1 MIGHIQTNKVKYLAP
16 YVSLIH
22 SLDSLRLAKEIDK
35 QAVKNKRVIE
45 CLIQYRISSE
55 ETKFGLN
62 ENEVL
67 EIIKLKDNFKG
78 IKIIG
83 LMGMASFVDDQ
94 NIIDN
99 EFKKLKIL
107 FDKIK
112 LSNKKFKIVS
122 MGMTLDYNLAI
133 KNGSNMIRIG
143 SKILGKEMYKNFA
156 ILDVETTGGK
166 FNQEKITDISILI
179 YDGIKIINR
188 FETLINPDKEIQPFV
203 QRLTGINN
211 ELVRNSPRFKDVSK
225 KIFEITKNKIIVAHN
240 VDFDY
245 RIIKNEFQNINMK
258 YLRDSLCT
266 VDLSKLI
273 FPNLKSYKLTNLLS
287 NFGIVNQNPHRAN
300 SDALGALELFKIL
313 VDKDL
318 DMKVIKSR
326 IKSNKK

>member
-1 MIGHIQTNKVKYLAP
+1 
-16 YVSLIH
+16 
-22 SLDSLRLAKEIDK
+22 
-35 QAVKNKRVIE
+35 
-45 CLIQYRISSE
+45 
-55 ETKFGLN
+55 
-62 ENEVL
+62 
-67 EIIKLKDNFKG
+67 
-78 IKIIG
+78 
-83 LMGMASFVDDQ
+83 
-94 NIIDN
+94 
-99 EFKKLKIL
+99 
-107 FDKIK
+107 
-112 LSNKKFKIVS
+112 
-122 MGMTLDYNLAI
+122 
-133 KNGSNMIRIG
+133 
-143 SKILGKEMYKNFA
+143 MYKNFA

-179 YDGIKIINR
+179 YDGNKIINR

-203 QRLTGINN
+203 QRLTGINS

-245 RIIKNEFQNINMK
+245 RIIKNEFRNINIK

>member
-1 MIGHIQTNKVKYLAP
+1 
-16 YVSLIH
+16 
-22 SLDSLRLAKEIDK
+22 
-35 QAVKNKRVIE
+35 
-45 CLIQYRISSE
+45 
-55 ETKFGLN
+55 
-62 ENEVL
+62 
-67 EIIKLKDNFKG
+67 
-78 IKIIG
+78 
-83 LMGMASFVDDQ
+83 
-94 NIIDN
+94 
-99 EFKKLKIL
+99 
-107 FDKIK
+107 
-112 LSNKKFKIVS
+112 
-122 MGMTLDYNLAI
+122 
-133 KNGSNMIRIG
+133 
-143 SKILGKEMYKNFA
+143 MYKNFA

-179 YDGIKIINR
+179 YDGNKIINR

-245 RIIKNEFQNINMK
+245 RIIKNEFQNINIK